1 MSVLSAQLSL
11 ADPYYMIIQARGEG
25 CGVFM
30 CQLPRSNDIVNVHIA
45 GNKVQPN
52 DLLTPV
58 TWLQ

>member
-1 MSVLSAQLSL
+1 
-11 ADPYYMIIQARGEG
+11 MIIQARGEG